1 MSTDPSRGYSTIHHL
16 PFENRELRHQV
27 GYDGRDP
34 DEDTFETV
42 YRPAETILGVTD
54 RDRAYH
60 HAQGEIVNTV
70 QNARH
75 MVRSASV
82 GDVIEIVYPSG
93 RREFHLVDTIGFTQL
108 ELEALTEPAHTT
120 SSKPPAST

>member
-1 MSTDPSRGYSTIHHL
+1 MSTNPSRGYSTIHHL

-27 GYDGRDP
+27 GYGDRDP
-34 DEDTFETV
+34 DEETFETA
-42 YRPAETILGVTD
+42 YRPAETILDVTD

-70 QNARH
+70 QDARH

-82 GDVIEIVYPSG
+82 GDIIEIVYPSD
-93 RREFHLVDTIGFTQL
+93 RREFHLVDAIGFT
-108 ELEALTEPAHTT
+108 ELEFEAPAEPTHAS